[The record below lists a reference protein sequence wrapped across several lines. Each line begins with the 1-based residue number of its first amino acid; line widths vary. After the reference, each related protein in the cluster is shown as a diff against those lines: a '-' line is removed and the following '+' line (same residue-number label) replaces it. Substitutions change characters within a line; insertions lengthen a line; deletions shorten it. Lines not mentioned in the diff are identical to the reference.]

1 MIERAA
7 EVGEQARAALA
18 EAADRAPAPD
28 LAELAARR
36 LEAVRD
42 GIKKA
47 GIDGGRL
54 KEVPASTAPDT
65 PEGQVKLDLVEPE
78 NPGPPGRPNLLKR
91 ILGESDR
98 GASPVRN

>member
-1 MIERAA
+1 M
-7 EVGEQARAALA
+7 RAALA
-18 EAADRAPAPD
+18 DADRTPAPD
-28 LAELAARR
+28 LTELASRR

-54 KEVPASTAPDT
+54 REVTASTAPDAA
-65 PEGQVKLDLVEPE
+65 EGQVKLDLVEPE

-91 ILGESDR
+91 IFGESDR